1 MSRPRVAI
9 LGVGIMGGGMASQL
23 LSAGF
28 PLVVYNRNRERAQ
41 PLVDAGAV
49 LASSPREAAARSEIT
64 LSMVADDAASRGVW
78 FGDNGALAGT
88 SPGALLVEC
97 STLAVPWI
105 KELAAAAAAQGCD
118 FLDAPVTGTK
128 SHAAAGDLLFLVGG
142 SEKALAAALPVFSV
156 LGRDTIHLGPT
167 GSGTVMKLINNFM
180 AGVQAA
186 SLAEATA
193 FIHAGGLDLDQALQV
208 LTAGAPGSPMIKLMT
223 ARANSGD
230 FTPNFLLR
238 LMAKDLAYASE
249 EGTRHGVNLQTAKAA
264 HAVFQNAVAAGYG
277 EQDLSAVIES
287 LSPGAPS
294 KKLRSA

>member
-1 MSRPRVAI
+1 
-9 LGVGIMGGGMASQL
+9 MGGGMASRL

-28 PLVVYNRNRERAQ
+28 PLIVYNRNRERAQ
-41 PLVDAGAV
+41 PCVDAGAV

-78 FGDNGALAGT
+78 LGDRGALAGV
-88 SPGALLVEC
+88 SPGTLLLEC
-97 STLAVPWI
+97 STLTVPWI
-105 KELAAAAAAQGCD
+105 QELAAAAAARGCD

-142 SEKALAAALPVFSV
+142 PEKALATAMPVLSV
-156 LGRDTIHLGPT
+156 LGRDTIHFGPT
-167 GSGTVMKLINNFM
+167 GSGAVMKLINNFM

-193 FIHAGGLDLDQALQV
+193 FIHAGGLDLDKALQV
-208 LTAGAPGSPMIKLMT
+208 LMNGAPGSPMIRLMST
-223 ARANSGD
+223 RANSGD

-264 HAVFQNAVAAGYG
+264 HAVFQNAVTAGYG

-287 LSPGAPS
+287 LSPNAA
-294 KKLRSA
+294 KQHRNA